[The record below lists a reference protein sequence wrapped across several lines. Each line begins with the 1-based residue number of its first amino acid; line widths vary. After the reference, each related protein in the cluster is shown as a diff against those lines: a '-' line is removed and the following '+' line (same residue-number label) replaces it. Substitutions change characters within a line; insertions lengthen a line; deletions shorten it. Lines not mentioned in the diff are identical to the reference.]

1 MVMSLAGLRP
11 ENGCAGEGHQELK
24 TTDPSSRQS
33 GCCLRTITEIV
44 QLENKNSGGG
54 SEGACRQDELIG
66 GKPPV
71 VK

>member
-1 MVMSLAGLRP
+1 MVTSPTGLEP
-11 ENGCAGEGHQELK
+11 ENDRSGEDQQQLQ
-24 TTDPSSRQS
+24 TTDPSSRQR
-33 GCCLRTITEIV
+33 GCYIRTIPESV

-54 SEGACRQDELIG
+54 SKGTCRQDELIG